1 MFHLMSLCLFCS
13 GAETGDKSPPKRPS
27 QQRRSTE
34 PAAATQIR
42 TTRASRLRAAAASN
56 TSPSSESALSDSKT
70 HSSSATRLKSTPL
83 RRVNADY
90 PDSSSSSREV
100 SYYLKF
106 IVIIISDYL
115 HIQKLRILVK
125 EIGCVD

>member
-1 MFHLMSLCLFCS
+1 VYLFCS
-13 GAETGDKSPPKRPS
+13 GAEAGDKSPTKKPS

-34 PAAATQIR
+34 VPAATQIR

-83 RRVNADY
+83 RRVHAEY

-100 SYYLKF
+100 SFLF
-106 IVIIISDYL
+106 L
-115 HIQKLRILVK
+115 
-125 EIGCVD
+125 